1 MWSNE
6 SAEQLKACFDW
17 TNWEI
22 FDEGSLDERS
32 TVLNDYINFCVE
44 LNISTKEIRVDPNN
58 KPYVTKGI
66 KEMINVRKVV
76 FKDKDIKT

>member
-1 MWSNE
+1 
-6 SAEQLKACFDW
+6 
-17 TNWEI
+17 
-22 FDEGSLDERS
+22 
-32 TVLNDYINFCVE
+32 VLNDYINFCVE
-44 LNISTKEIRVDPNN
+44 LNISTKEIRVYPNN